1 VIYEEKRNKKRLE
14 TKRIRS
20 RWRFGECPKCEG
32 AMYSNYG
39 DDFSCFNC
47 GYIDYNSNIN
57 IRGGNNGE
65 KENYKRNY

>member
-1 VIYEEKRNKKRLE
+1 M
-14 TKRIRS
+14 TRS
-20 RWRFGECPKCEG
+20 RWRLGACPRCKG
-32 AMYSNYG
+32 AMYTNYG

-47 GYIDYNSNIN
+47 GYVDYNSN